1 MRNNKYKSSMN
12 KRYFSNKPD
21 NINPQYFRN
30 KIYEAK
36 KLYMPQYNNL
46 SKSKVDIYKNMEDN
60 YNMGAS
66 KKYLKFKEI
75 LNNYMNDYEKLKK
88 QNKIQ
93 DFEEK
98 NYYSYQEFE
107 LKKNNVRELFD
118 SIIDLNG
125 RDEFNDTDKII
136 QNLPDDFD
144 NMFLKNEFTKNDY
157 AMRYEI
163 INGEK
168 LEETNERLRSKTENN
183 INQDINKLNQNIFF
197 ENNEEE
203 EEAENADNNIN
214 KNIKEQKEIK
224 NNNIINKNNNIINKD
239 EEININI
246 KNEIIEEVNNNKNG
260 NNNKFEEE
268 EKNNNEETSKEK
280 NNNIDEQSNS
290 NNNNELNSDNKIDE
304 EKSKDNKNE
313 QIIRINIKFEG
324 GNEEEQK
331 EENEE
336 EQNEENEEEKKEE
349 TNEEKKEEN
358 EEEKKEENEEEKK
371 ENNEEEKKDIDNS
384 NNNNIEEKKELEGEI
399 EQNRFKK
406 FKESEEKEMTE
417 EKERQEE
424 SMEKYDDFE

>member
-224 NNNIINKNNNIINKD
+224 NNNIINENNNIINKD

-246 KNEIIEEVNNNKNG
+246 KNEIIEELNNNNKNG
-260 NNNKFEEE
+260 NNNKFGEE

-280 NNNIDEQSNS
+280 INNIDEQSNS

-336 EQNEENEEEKKEE
+336 EKEEENNEEEKKEE
-349 TNEEKKEEN
+349 
-358 EEEKKEENEEEKK
+358 
-371 ENNEEEKKDIDNS
+371 NEEEKKDIDNS